1 MPMLAITHYPEP
13 ILRRK
18 SQPIHNISS
27 PEVQTL
33 IDAMIKTMYGSPKTI
48 GLAAPQV
55 GHAVQLIVVD
65 VSAREK
71 KHGLLALINPV
82 LVWGREEK
90 VLREGCLSLPDY
102 TGNVT
107 RYNHVLVRGLD
118 REGAPFQIETDG
130 MEAICLQHEIDH
142 INGMMFIDRV
152 TSLTTDVFRR
162 KRYGKA

>member
-1 MPMLAITHYPEP
+1 MPPLTITHYPDE

-18 SQPIHNISS
+18 SEPIHHIS
-27 PEVQTL
+27 PAINKL
-33 IDAMIKTMYGSPKTI
+33 IDDMIKTMYASPKTI

-55 GHAVQLIVVD
+55 GHSVQLIVVD

-71 KHGLLALINPV
+71 KHGLMVLINPAMI
-82 LVWGREEK
+82 WGKEEK
-90 VLREGCLSLPDY
+90 FLREGCLSLPDY

-118 REGAPFQIETDG
+118 RGGSAIEIETDG
-130 MEAICLQHEIDH
+130 IEAICLQHEIDH

-152 TSLTTDVFRR
+152 SSLTTDVFRR
-162 KRYGKA
+162 KRYGKV